1 MNHSDFI
8 SKHKSLLIAPAGYGK
23 THAIVESLKYAD
35 GRQLILTH
43 THAGVASIKTKL
55 QNAAMPSAK
64 FHVETI
70 SGYAQKYVLYY
81 YGSKE
86 LPPQEA
92 SALYFPTIIAKATVL
107 FRYPILAKVLRA
119 SYSGIF
125 VDEYQDCT
133 TQQHHF
139 IVALGEILPIRI
151 LGDPMQGIFDFGGD
165 GSMVDLEDGVQMG
178 DFHENRF
185 LLNTPW
191 RWKGQND
198 LLGEELKSIRGK
210 LEAGET
216 VDLRDYKAIEY
227 RPVDEPA
234 QLFKPGEKYYKDVSQ
249 LLGMRDLLLLHP
261 TSHNINARKKVIK
274 GFKVPIRMI
283 EAIDDKDF
291 YEFAKLF
298 DQLSSRPVEGV
309 IYTVCGQLLSRTIVD
324 AWITEKGPKK
334 RRNENQAMAE
344 ELARTYGRLGDGNPL
359 AGSCEVLRQIGRLPD
374 MRCYRREVLVSLCD
388 ALTDAAVSGH
398 SVYEAML
405 AKRNV
410 VRRVGRRVVGRA
422 IGTTLLTKGLEFE
435 TVAILDAH
443 QFSCRKNL
451 YVALTRACKRLI
463 VFSATSKLSP
473 YNRGSS
479 HA

>member
-1 MNHSDFI
+1 MNHGDFI
-8 SKHKSLLIAPAGYGK
+8 SKNKSLLIAPAGYGK
-23 THAIVESLKYAD
+23 THAIVESLRYAE

-43 THAGVASIKTKL
+43 THAGVASIKNKL
-55 QNAAMPSAK
+55 QKAAMPSGK

-81 YGSKE
+81 YGSKD

-92 SALYFPTIIAKATVL
+92 SGFYFPAIVAKATVL
-107 FRYPILAKVLRA
+107 FRFPILAKVLRA

-133 TQQHHF
+133 SLQHQL
-139 IVALGEILPIRI
+139 VVSLSEILPTRI
-151 LGDPMQGIFDFGGD
+151 LGDPLQGIFDFGGD
-165 GSMVDLEDGVQMG
+165 GSMVDLEDGAQMG
-178 DFHENRF
+178 NFHDNKFF
-185 LLNTPW
+185 LDTPW

-198 LLGEELKSIRGK
+198 LLGDELKSIRVK

-216 VDLRDYKAIEY
+216 VDLQDYKAIEFRQVEASEHLY
-227 RPVDEPA
+227 NP
-234 QLFKPGEKYYKDVSQ
+234 QKKYYREVGQ
-249 LLGMRDLLLLHP
+249 LLGLRDLLLLHP
-261 TSHNINARKKVIK
+261 ASHNINARKKVIK
-274 GFKVPIRMI
+274 GFKAPIRMI

-298 DQLSSRPVEGV
+298 DQLSLKPVEGV
-309 IYTVCGQLLSRTIVD
+309 IYSVCMQLFGRTVVD
-324 AWITEKGPKK
+324 EWITDKGAKK
-334 RRNENQAMAE
+334 RRGEDRAKSEDLQKG
-344 ELARTYGRLGDGNPL
+344 YGRIGDGNSL
-359 AGSCEVLRQIGRLPD
+359 VGCCALLRQIDRLPGVS
-374 MRCYRREVLVSLCD
+374 CYRKELFFSLCD

-422 IGTTLLTKGLEFE
+422 IGTTLLTKGLEFD

-463 VFSATSKLSP
+463 VFSATPRLSP
-473 YNRGSS
+473 YN
-479 HA
+479 